1 MDREKQLAELR
12 KDPKLARLVDEMLRL
27 EGDLDELVKL
37 PKMRKNPNDKTQ
49 VKLSPAFYAYHR
61 TLSTYKEIVRVLS
74 KISGSDENEISPLR
88 EYLNRVNNGE

>member
-1 MDREKQLAELR
+1 MDREKQLSELR
-12 KDPKLARLVDEMLRL
+12 KDPKLTRLVDEMLRL
-27 EGDLDELVKL
+27 ENDLDELIKL
-37 PKMRKNPNDKTQ
+37 PKLRTNQKDKTK

>member
-37 PKMRKNPNDKTQ
+37 PKMRKNPHDKTQ

>member
-12 KDPKLARLVDEMLRL
+12 KDPKLTRLVDEMLRL

-37 PKMRKNPNDKTQ
+37 PKMRVHPKDKSM

>member
-12 KDPKLARLVDEMLRL
+12 KDPKLTRLVDEMLRL
-27 EGDLDELVKL
+27 ENDLDELEKL
-37 PKMRKNPNDKTQ
+37 PKLRTNPKDKTK

-61 TLSTYKEIVRVLS
+61 TLSSYKEIVRVLS

>member
-12 KDPKLARLVDEMLRL
+12 KDPKLTRLVDEMLRL
-27 EGDLDELVKL
+27 ENDLDELIKL
-37 PKMRKNPNDKTQ
+37 PKLRTNPKDKTK

-88 EYLNRVNNGE
+88 EYLNRMNDGK